1 MLTAAIALLP
11 ENQRFGVQLSV
22 AGSMSFERTNPATV
36 ALMDLATLPPAYASA
51 QALRD
56 AIWRL
61 GSTFP

>member
-1 MLTAAIALLP
+1 M
-11 ENQRFGVQLSV
+11 GSV
-22 AGSMSFERTNPATV
+22 EFNYDNPATV